1 LFGERSSGMIK
12 PMEVHLT
19 AETEKKL
26 KHLSALSGRA
36 TDELVEDAMAGYF
49 AEVQEIRETLQ
60 GRYDDLKSGKVKP
73 IPGDEVEAHF
83 REKSAAARSKSGS

>member
-1 LFGERSSGMIK
+1 MIK

-83 REKSAAARSKSGS
+83 REKSTATRSKSGS

>member
-1 LFGERSSGMIK
+1 
-12 PMEVHLT
+12 MEVHLT

-26 KHLSALSGRA
+26 KDLSAMSGRA

-49 AEVQEIRETLQ
+49 AEVQQIRQTLN

-73 IPGDEVEAHF
+73 VPGDEVEAHF
-83 REKSAAARSKSGS
+83 REKSAAARSEPRS

>member
-1 LFGERSSGMIK
+1 
-12 PMEVHLT
+12 MEVHLK

-26 KHLSALSGRA
+26 KDLSALSGRA

-49 AEVQEIRETLQ
+49 AEVQQIHETLSS
-60 GRYDDLKSGKVKP
+60 RYDDLKSGKVKP
-73 IPGDEVEAHF
+73 IPSDEVEAYF